1 MSHYT
6 SLWKQPQKL
15 IFDLGNLVDD
25 TYTGAFNTVL
35 NATFWTD
42 TNKTQP
48 SADLIIPV
56 SKRQSSKGQPSAFR
70 VPDDGAA
77 KNRFVIPQNAKKAV
91 FSISACGQAAEE
103 FWWSNVPNSVV
114 DTFKNNSLPGYSPW
128 RELQLWVD
136 GTMTGVTWPFPIIFT
151 GGVIPTFWRPLVG
164 IDAFDIKED
173 EIDLTPWLPVLSD
186 GKEHSYEIKV
196 VGLGSDASGKQ
207 SLLPVASNWV
217 VTGKLFLWL
226 DANGTITT
234 GVQPKITI
242 SDPQFSVEQSVT
254 QDAKGKN
261 DSLAYKVV
269 ASREVLVDGSVTTSA
284 GTVPAGWKQSLK
296 FSNVGNVTAGGFNQT
311 NTQTTS
317 GTEVAG
323 HGYARNFKYPL
334 DCRSDTVYNKDT
346 KEMYIGGT
354 FKRNKL
360 IHAFGEPVFP
370 TGLDEFDSKG
380 EPPAVGFLMNTT
392 QQGEAW
398 FHTVPAKNQTD
409 GSGITE
415 QGLNFYRVFGTLAR
429 YPMVGE
435 ANGSEILY
443 GRHLLYK
450 DGRLLNDEELELVEL
465 DPEGEPPIR
474 ATDNSRHVDVIT
486 VADLKRAGG
495 HRLQQ
500 LLGS

>member
-1 MSHYT
+1 MSHYI

-25 TYTGAFNTVL
+25 TYTGVFNAVL
-35 NATFWTD
+35 NATFWMD
-42 TNKTQP
+42 NNKTQP
-48 SADLIIPV
+48 AADLIIPV
-56 SKRQSSKGQPSAFR
+56 SKRQSNQGQPSAYR
-70 VPDDGAA
+70 VPDDGTA
-77 KNRFVIPQNAKKAV
+77 KNSFVIPRNAKKAV
-91 FSISACGQAAEE
+91 FTISACGQAAEE

-114 DTFKNNSLPGYSPW
+114 NTFKNNSLPGLSPW

-164 IDAFDIKED
+164 IDTFDLKED

-196 VGLGSDASGKQ
+196 AGLGNDGS
-207 SLLPVASNWV
+207 SLSAVASNWV

-226 DANGTITT
+226 DAKGSVTT
-234 GVQPKITI
+234 GAQPKISMSSPKFT
-242 SDPQFSVEQSVT
+242 VEQAVT
-254 QDAKGKN
+254 QDTGGKN
-261 DSLAYKVV
+261 DTLTYKVT
-269 ASREVLVDGSVTTSA
+269 ASREVLVDGSITTSA

-296 FSNVGNVTAGGFNQT
+296 FSNVGKVTAGGFNQT

-317 GTEVAG
+317 GTEVSG
-323 HGYARNFKYPL
+323 NGYARNFKYPL
-334 DCRSDTVYNKDT
+334 DCRSDTVYNDKT

-360 IHAFGEPVFP
+360 VQSYGVPVFP

-380 EPPAVGFLMNTT
+380 EPPALGFLLNTT

-398 FHTVPAKNQTD
+398 FHQVPAKNQSD

-415 QGLNFYRVFGTLAR
+415 QGLNFYRLFGNLAK
-429 YPMVGE
+429 YPEVGTE
-435 ANGSEILY
+435 NGTEVLY
-443 GRHLLYK
+443 GRHILYK
-450 DGRLLNDEELELVEL
+450 DSRLVNDEEIELAEL
-465 DPEGEPPIR
+465 DPVGEPPIR
-474 ATDNSRHVDVIT
+474 AVDASKPELLT
-486 VADLKRAGG
+486 VEDLKRAGG

-500 LLGS
+500 LLGP